1 MIRSLAAG
9 WTGESMT
16 GAQREANDFSAQQA
30 QLNRD
35 FQQEMSSTAYQRQI
49 SDMQAAGVNPA
60 LALGGTASGASTP
73 SGSAASSA
81 SPAPAMSMSDI
92 MAIAMLPAQMKMLDQ
107 QVKGVELENAQREID
122 LSFLSQE
129 KITALNYTAAQIADI
144 RDMIRTREVERRL
157 KESGISQNEA
167 NTALFVQQA
176 LATAIDNKTRDEL
189 NQAMLAYR
197 AAETAYTEQRTEESK
212 KNMDVMAAQVSE
224 LYSRYYG
231 RCADRCFFSAG
242 KEFTC

>member
-1 MIRSLAAG
+1 MGRYKDIHGYSRFSHWLGLDGRSPFDALTDAFDDYGLNFGEMIRSLAAG

-107 QVKGVELENAQREID
+107 QVKV
-122 LSFLSQE
+122 LSWRMRNVKLIFRFFRRKRLLLS
-129 KITALNYTAAQIADI
+129 IILL
-144 RDMIRTREVERRL
+144 RRL
-157 KESGISQNEA
+157 PIYGI
-167 NTALFVQQA
+167 
-176 LATAIDNKTRDEL
+176 
-189 NQAMLAYR
+189 
-197 AAETAYTEQRTEESK
+197 
-212 KNMDVMAAQVSE
+212 
-224 LYSRYYG
+224 
-231 RCADRCFFSAG
+231 
-242 KEFTC
+242 